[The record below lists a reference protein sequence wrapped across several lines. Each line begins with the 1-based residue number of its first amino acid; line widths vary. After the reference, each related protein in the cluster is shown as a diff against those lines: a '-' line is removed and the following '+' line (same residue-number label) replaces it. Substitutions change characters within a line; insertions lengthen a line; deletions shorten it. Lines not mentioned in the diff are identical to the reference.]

1 MKIKAI
7 CFLLIAALAGG
18 ALGYTDSLRCRLVDW
33 MDARSNHEFVH
44 QRSGTFPEAY
54 DYTGCRWWDLDMGD
68 SVLVWLPG
76 SQKLFF
82 VDPYNTTEI
91 DTIYSRTSLSYDWTS
106 GEISD
111 STFYTIAAAYYV
123 SFYIQDDTTNYIS
136 SNVLPWASFSYL
148 AQEDSFIY
156 THNSEH
162 FSHDT
167 VGYICINVADPENMF
182 IYSWYDLSTGE
193 CGLEALNGWAYRG
206 DADAYVMPDYT
217 YATFDTSEEFGE
229 GMEEYAEVH
238 FYVGKI
244 DLRDPDSTYGGECY
258 VGHDEFFG
266 DIACDGKSWV
276 YAVYSDISLWPD
288 WETEESHLV
297 VCHTDTSFTF
307 DQRWAGMAAF
317 GVDVISD
324 SLVVAGFEHG
334 FSIVNVA
341 DLDDIHEVAYY
352 MNEDTTMD
360 FTNFA
365 LKGNRLYAMGHW
377 EDDSVW
383 ARLWMF
389 ELDDSVVMGMV
400 DAEPEMPERMIL
412 RSYPNPFNSAV
423 TIAVEGAGVCDTPLR
438 VEIYDVNGRRVSVIG
453 NYDQPV
459 IARRVQP
466 DEAISY
472 GCEKD
477 CFGQS
482 PRNDNAGEV
491 VWRPDETLPSG
502 VYLVRV
508 SAGGCE
514 MSRRVVYLK

>member
-1 MKIKAI
+1 MKTTAI
-7 CFLLIAALAGG
+7 CFLLIAALAAG

-91 DTIYSRTSLSYDWTS
+91 DTIYSRTSLSYDRTAC
-106 GEISD
+106 EISD
-111 STFYTIAAAYYV
+111 TTLFAIAAAYYTA
-123 SFYIQDDTTNYIS
+123 FYVQDDTTNYIS
-136 SNVLPWASFSYL
+136 SNFLPWASFSYL

-167 VGYICINVADPENMF
+167 VGIICINVADPEDMF
-182 IYSWYDLSTGE
+182 ISCWIDDHSSPRGFE
-193 CGLEALNGWAYRG
+193 VFNGWVYRG
-206 DADAYVMPDYT
+206 DTGAWVEDYRYSEDDT
-217 YATFDTSEEFGE
+217 LREFPLSTDEYDEVYFDVGR
-229 GMEEYAEVH
+229 
-238 FYVGKI
+238 FY
-244 DLRDPDSTYGGECY
+244 LRPDSTHGGDFFH
-258 VGHDEFFG
+258 VNHGFFG

-307 DQRWAGMAAF
+307 DQRWAGMAVF

-377 EDDSVW
+377 EDDSAW

-389 ELDDSVVMGMV
+389 ELDDSVVMGLV
-400 DAEPEMPERMIL
+400 DAEPEIPERMRL

-423 TIAVEGAGVCDTPLR
+423 TIAVEGVGVCDTPLR
-438 VEIYDVNGRRVSVIG
+438 VEIFDVNGRRVAEIIPPG
-453 NYDQPV
+453 PPLT
-459 IARRVQP
+459 RGEEER
-466 DEAISY
+466 
-472 GCEKD
+472 K
-477 CFGQS
+477 S
-482 PRNDNAGEV
+482 PLLRGDLGGL
-491 VWRPDETLPSG
+491 VWRPDESLPSG
-502 VYLVRV
+502 VYLVRA
-508 SAGGCE
+508 SMGGCE